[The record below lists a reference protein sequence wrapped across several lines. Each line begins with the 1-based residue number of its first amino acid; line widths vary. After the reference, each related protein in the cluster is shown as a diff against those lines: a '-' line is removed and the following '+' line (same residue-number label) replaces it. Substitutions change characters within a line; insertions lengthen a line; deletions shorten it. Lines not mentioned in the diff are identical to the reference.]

1 MAKKLKGV
9 KRINRII
16 NEFTWR
22 NFRVKAVFHNE
33 FLALC
38 DEKVIGYTLA
48 IDKGNLDYFIED
60 AEKRYP
66 NIKADPFLWLF
77 MHEIGHC
84 MTDGM
89 WTQAELE
96 RFAEQK
102 EKMTE
107 VEDEG
112 FLLEIKNDWYH
123 SVPDEFF
130 ATKWAGEY
138 MEKHPKKI
146 AKFWNKLQ
154 PEIMK
159 FYIINGLFE

>member
-1 MAKKLKGV
+1 MKGI

-22 NFRVKAVFHNE
+22 NFHVKAKLHTD
-33 FLALC
+33 FLAHC
-38 DEKVIGYTLA
+38 EEKIIGYTLVVGQN
-48 IDKGNLDYFIED
+48 DVEFFIED
-60 AEKRYP
+60 AEKRFP
-66 NIKADPFLWLF
+66 NINADPFLWLL

-89 WTQAELE
+89 WTEAELE

-123 SVPDEFF
+123 SVPDEYF
-130 ATKWAGEY
+130 ATRWAGEY
-138 MEKHPKKI
+138 MTKYPKKI

-154 PEIMK
+154 PEIIK
-159 FYIINGLFE
+159 FYIMNGLFNEE